1 MAPVIPISA
10 EPTKPLSPRSL
21 NAQSV
26 LNTLWGA
33 PATTVSELMDKT
45 GLTRATVLSLCK
57 DLENLDWI
65 RSAQDSR
72 QAGEYA
78 MGRPAKRYEFNPSRA
93 LVVGVDAGE
102 HRISATVSDLAG
114 SEISTIHRNYNAT
127 WKNANE
133 RREYIL
139 KTILQTLDTADL
151 SPNDI
156 HTVVV
161 GVPAPVNFEGKS
173 PKDGTSTFWSVMNP
187 DLTSLRE
194 DFSWNITADNDA
206 NLAALAD
213 LSTDPTLAGTSFATV
228 LAGERFGAGI
238 VLNGTLLRQRHG
250 MAGELRILDIVSGVK
265 GTDGIA
271 ARARTAGQKA
281 IRKSEAEPTSLAHWP
296 PEKLTAE
303 NVFAEAER
311 GDAVAIAIVAE
322 LTDSL
327 ARVCAVLAGPL
338 DLDRINIAGGAA
350 PAFRGKTAEI
360 HRQLQRYLN
369 TPWVEIRTST
379 IGEEAVRLGA
389 LQSAIERV
397 RLNALEDLT

>member
-1 MAPVIPISA
+1 MPPVIPTPT
-10 EPTKPLSPRSL
+10 EPTKPLSPRNINSR
-21 NAQSV
+21 SV

-57 DLENLDWI
+57 DLESLGWI
-65 RSAQDSR
+65 RAAQDSR

-78 MGRPAKRYEFNPSRA
+78 MGRPAKRYEFNPSQA

-102 HRISATVSDLAG
+102 HRISATVTNLAG
-114 SEISTIHRNYNAT
+114 SEIATIHRSYNAT
-127 WKNANE
+127 WKNASE
-133 RREYIL
+133 RREHIL
-139 KTILQTLDTADL
+139 KTILQTLKTADL

-194 DFSWNITADNDA
+194 GYAWNITADNDA

-213 LSTDPTLAGTSFATV
+213 LSADPTLAGTSFATV

-250 MAGELRILDIVSGVK
+250 MAGELRILDIVSGVES
-265 GTDGIA
+265 TDGIA
-271 ARARTAGQKA
+271 ARARVAGQNA
-281 IRKSEAEPTSLAHWP
+281 IRKSETEPTSLAHWS

-311 GDAVAIAIVAE
+311 GDKVASAIIAE

-327 ARVCAVLAGPL
+327 ARACAILAGPL

-350 PAFRGKTAEI
+350 PAFRGKTTEI
-360 HRQLQRYLN
+360 HQQLQRYLN
-369 TPWVEIRTST
+369 TPWIEIRTST

-389 LQSAIERV
+389 IQSAIERV
-397 RLNALEDLT
+397 RLAALENLA

>member
-161 GVPAPVNFEGKS
+161 GVPAPVNSEGKS

-213 LSTDPTLAGTSFATV
+213 LSTDPKLAGTSFATV

-311 GDAVAIAIVAE
+311 GDAVASAIVAE